1 MKKNNK
7 IKILLFDI
15 ETMPNLVRTWR
26 KWEQNV
32 IWYERHGYLWSISWK
47 WLGEKKIYHKNI
59 TDFPLYKKDK
69 FNDKELAKFIWNLVN
84 EADIVIAHNG
94 NAFDTKQITG
104 RFVHH
109 RLPPPMPYQ
118 QVDTKVLY
126 KKYLAEDSNS
136 LKDIA
141 DKHDLPRKLETGGE
155 SLWRQCEQGNKKAI
169 RKMAEYN
176 NGDIVTLE
184 AAYLL
189 IRPYVTNHPNLA
201 VLMGH
206 TTACPNCGSTEMIK
220 HKDRPT
226 KTGMRRQY
234 QCKKCASYH
243 TSPLK
248 ANSQIR

>member
-59 TDFPLYKKDK
+59 TDFSLYKKEK
-69 FNDKELAKFIWNLVN
+69 YNDRELAKFIWNLVN

-109 RLPPPMPYQ
+109 RLKPPLPYQ

-126 KKYLAEDSNS
+126 KRYLAEDSNS

-141 DKHDLPRKLETGGE
+141 EKHDLPHKLETGGE
-155 SLWRQCEQGNKKAI
+155 SLWRKCEQGDKKAI
-169 RKMAEYN
+169 KKMAEYN

-189 IRPYVTNHPNLA
+189 IRPYITNHPNLA
-201 VLMGH
+201 VMMGH
-206 TTACPNCGSTEMIK
+206 TVACPNCGSTEMIK
-220 HKDRPT
+220 HQDRPT
-226 KTGMRRQY
+226 KTGLKRQY
-234 QCKKCASYH
+234 QCSKCGSYH

-248 ANSQIR
+248 DGSQIR